1 MPHRAAIALL
11 AGVVLTAGLIAPPH
25 SRADG
30 DPASDY
36 LVSID
41 LYAPIDPPPAN
52 AVRKDLDNLVFAAK
66 RRGYVVKVALIG
78 SRTDLGAVPQLFGHP
93 QTYAKFLG
101 SELRFTYSGRLLIV
115 MPQGFGTRHV
125 PKAEA
130 QALSGVA
137 IDGTGPDAL
146 VRAGM
151 AAVRAGAAAAGV
163 KLPVLKPTPVGSAAP
178 APPLPPRHPAPATS
192 SPPPATSPKASKG
205 LPLLGVAAG
214 IAGVIL
220 IAGVGLLALRSLRDP
235 DPEAST

>member
-1 MPHRAAIALL
+1 VLQRTATVVL
-11 AGVVLTAGLIAPPH
+11 AGLVLVTGLIAPPH
-25 SRADG
+25 ARADG

-36 LVSID
+36 LVTLDI
-41 LYAPIDPPPAN
+41 YTPIQPPPGN
-52 AVRKDLDNLVFAAK
+52 ALRTDLDNLVFAAK

-101 SELRFTYSGRLLIV
+101 SELRFVYDGRLLIV
-115 MPQGFGTRHV
+115 MPQGFGTRKV
-125 PKAEA
+125 PQAEA
-130 QALSGVA
+130 RALSAVT

-163 KLPVLKPTPVGSAAP
+163 SLPVLKPTPVES
-178 APPLPPRHPAPATS
+178 APPPPPAPATHT
-192 SPPPATSPKASKG
+192 PAPAPTPAKASKS
-205 LPLLGVAAG
+205 PPVMAIAAG

-220 IAGVGLLALRSLRDP
+220 IAGVGLLALRRPRSP
-235 DPEAST
+235 DAEASA

>member
-1 MPHRAAIALL
+1 MPHRTATALL
-11 AGVVLTAGLIAPPH
+11 AGLVLLVGLISPPH

-36 LVSID
+36 LVTID
-41 LYAPIDPPPAN
+41 IFTPIDPPPSKAL
-52 AVRKDLDNLVFAAK
+52 RTDLDNLVFAAK

-93 QTYAKFLG
+93 QTYARFLG
-101 SELRFTYSGRLLIV
+101 SEIRFVYNGRLLIV

-130 QALSGVA
+130 QALSTVT
-137 IDGTGPDAL
+137 IDGRGPDAL

-163 KLPVLKPTPVGSAAP
+163 KLPVLKPTPVEPTAT
-178 APPLPPRHPAPATS
+178 APATS
-192 SPPPATSPKASKG
+192 TPVPAAPGKASS
-205 LPLLGVAAG
+205 LPIVPIAAG
-214 IAGVIL
+214 IAGVVL
-220 IAGVGLLALRSLRDP
+220 IAAVGLLALRRPRSP
-235 DPEAST
+235 DAETPA